1 MYKNELWCEKLDEN
15 VHSETTFFLKI
26 MKFPL
31 ISSYPNILFIF
42 FKMAITRNYIYDYSW
57 N

>member
-42 FKMAITRNYIYDYSW
+42 FKMAITRNYIRL
-57 N
+57 